1 MAVVQ
6 TKSTLITNFE
16 AKPPKMNKTLVTGG
30 RVREAVATVE
40 VAAADNDLS
49 KYLMIPIFSNW
60 RISSIEI
67 FNDLITVGSDYDVGI
82 FEITGVTVLST
93 AYASA
98 VTMVAA
104 RVAPLDVAFEARD
117 IANIANQ
124 VFQDAGLTED
134 PLKDFYLGFLANTV
148 GSAAGT
154 LAMRA
159 RYSDGS

>member
-1 MAVVQ
+1 MAVVE

-16 AKPPKMNKTLVTGG
+16 AKPPKMNKALVTGG

-40 VAAADNDLS
+40 VAAADDDLS

-67 FNDLITVGSDYDVGI
+67 FNDAITAGTDYDVGI
-82 FEITGVTVLST
+82 FEISGVTVLAA
-93 AYASA
+93 AYASVVSMA
-98 VTMVAA
+98 TA

-117 IANIANQ
+117 IAKIADQ

-159 RYSDGS
+159 RYTDGS